1 MLFNGEHAIF
11 AFGNV
16 SMFFNGEFALC
27 QFPML
32 FHGNLRLER
41 LGGGCMDG
49 RTDGRM
55 EIHPCVL
62 QDISSLRPLPKKKTI
77 LPFL

>member
-1 MLFNGEHAIF
+1 
-11 AFGNV
+11 
-16 SMFFNGEFALC
+16 MFFNGEFALC

-49 RTDGRM
+49 RIDGRMDGRM

-62 QDISSLRPLPKKKTI
+62 QDIAPLGPLPKKQASKKARERRKEKEN
-77 LPFL
+77 LG